1 MDQHW
6 NILKQLFS
14 KLRGWCGDAY
24 WESYNFAID
33 NWKKMITYRY
43 EKVDKSFIET
53 NKPIYN
59 EITKPILTSPKIE
72 HACNLQ

>member
-14 KLRGWCGDAY
+14 KLRGWCGDVY
-24 WESYNFAID
+24 WQSYDFAID
-33 NWKKMITYRY
+33 NWKKVITHAMK
-43 EKVDKSFIET
+43 KVDKSFIET

-59 EITKPILTSPKIE
+59 KIIKPILTSPKIE